1 MNRAAASLVAVI
13 LVIIMGTQGLG
24 PLTAQTIANSESAT
38 EAREALSIARQQQR
52 SARRRAEQLEA
63 QGEAAEEASAKAL
76 ADAAALAARVQLAEA
91 NVSGAEAE
99 LALVERERRS
109 LERDLAL
116 RREPLARLTGALETM
131 ARRPL
136 ALAAL
141 QPGSLR
147 DIVHTR
153 AVLGSAIPIVRQ
165 RTAALRGDLERAE
178 SLEAERRQFVADRR
192 EAEQV
197 LVERRRNM
205 VALAEEQRV
214 MAEQASGGANREAE
228 RAMELA
234 EQTRDLDALVARL
247 EVSAT
252 IRQRL
257 ASLDGPIARPSQPG
271 SAALPS
277 RSSTNASAQGSLN
290 NYILPV
296 AGRVMAGFG
305 EATSSGGRNSGI
317 TISARPQAQIVAP
330 SGGRVA
336 FAGEYE
342 GYGRIVIL
350 EHSGEWT
357 SLVTGLRS
365 LAVTTGQEV
374 TAGSPLGLAASGEP
388 AIGLEL
394 RRKGAPVN
402 PLDQLR

>member
-13 LVIIMGTQGLG
+13 LTIIVGTQGLG
-24 PLTAQTIANSESAT
+24 PLTAQTASTSDNAA
-38 EAREALSIARQQQR
+38 EAREALTVAREQQR
-52 SARRRAEQLEA
+52 NARRRAEQLEA
-63 QGEAAEEASAKAL
+63 QRESADEASAKAI
-76 ADAAALAARVQLAEA
+76 AGAAALAARVQQAEA
-91 NVSGAEAE
+91 NVSAAEAE

-109 LERDLAL
+109 LSRDLAR

-147 DIVHTR
+147 DVVHTR

-165 RTAALRGDLERAE
+165 RTAALRGDLKRAE

-192 EAEQV
+192 EAEQL

-214 MAEQASGGANREAE
+214 LAEQASGGANREAE

-234 EQTRDLDALVARL
+234 EQARDLDALVGTL
-247 EVSAT
+247 EQSAT

-271 SAALPS
+271 AAALPQ
-277 RSSTNASAQGSLN
+277 RSSSSESSQSSLDS
-290 NYILPV
+290 YILPV
-296 AGRVMAGFG
+296 AGRVTAGFG
-305 EATSSGGRNSGI
+305 EATASGGRSLGI

-330 SGGRVA
+330 SAGRVA

-374 TAGSPLGLAASGEP
+374 TAGSPLGLAASGAP

-394 RRKGAPVN
+394 RRKGTPVN

>member
-24 PLTAQTIANSESAT
+24 PLTAQSTSTSNAAS
-38 EAREALSIARQQQR
+38 EAREALAVARQQQR
-52 SARRRAEQLEA
+52 NARRRAEQLEA
-63 QGEAAEEASAKAL
+63 QGEAAEEASAKAI
-76 ADAAALAARVQLAEA
+76 ADAAALAARVQQAEA
-91 NVSGAEAE
+91 NVSAAEAE
-99 LALVERERRS
+99 LALVERARS
-109 LERDLAL
+109 SLSRDLAR

-147 DIVHTR
+147 DVVHTR

-178 SLEAERRQFVADRR
+178 ALEAERRQFVAERR
-192 EAEQV
+192 EAEQL
-197 LVERRRNM
+197 LVQRRRNI

-214 MAEQASGGANREAE
+214 LAEQASGGANREAE
-228 RAMELA
+228 RLMELT
-234 EQTRDLDALVARL
+234 EQTRDLDALVGRL
-247 EVSAT
+247 EQSAT
-252 IRQRL
+252 IRERL
-257 ASLDGPIARPSQPG
+257 AALDGPIARPSQPG
-271 SAALPS
+271 AAALPS
-277 RSSTNASAQGSLN
+277 RSSRKEAATGNLR

-296 AGRVMAGFG
+296 TGRVTAGFG
-305 EATSSGGRNSGI
+305 ETTTSGGRSSGI
-317 TISARPQAQIVAP
+317 TISSRPQAQVVAP
-330 SGGRVA
+330 SAGRVA

-365 LAVTTGQEV
+365 LAVTTGQAV

>member
-13 LVIIMGTQGLG
+13 LAIIVGMQGLG
-24 PLTAQTIANSESAT
+24 PLTAQPASTSESAA
-38 EAREALSIARQQQR
+38 EAREALGIAREQQR
-52 SARRRAEQLEA
+52 NARRRAEQLEA
-63 QGEAAEEASAKAL
+63 QGAAAEEASAKAI
-76 ADAAALAARVQLAEA
+76 ADAAALAARVQQAEA
-91 NVSGAEAE
+91 SVSAAEAE
-99 LALVERERRS
+99 LFLVERERRS
-109 LERDLAL
+109 LSRDLAR

-147 DIVHTR
+147 DVVHTR

-178 SLEAERRQFVADRR
+178 SLEAERRRFVADRR
-192 EAEQV
+192 AAEQV
-197 LVERRRNM
+197 LDERRRNM

-214 MAEQASGGANREAE
+214 LAQQASGGANREAE

-234 EQTRDLDALVARL
+234 EQTRDLGALVGRL
-247 EVSAT
+247 EQSAS

-257 ASLDGPIARPSQPG
+257 ASLDGPIARPLKPG
-271 SAALPS
+271 SVGLPS
-277 RSSTNASAQGSLN
+277 RTAGRDTAQSSLGS
-290 NYILPV
+290 YILPV
-296 AGRVMAGFG
+296 AGRVTAGFG
-305 EATSSGGRNSGI
+305 EASPSGGRNSGI
-317 TISARPQAQIVAP
+317 TINARPQAQIVAP
-330 SGGRVA
+330 SAGRVA

-350 EHSGEWT
+350 EHSSEWT
-357 SLVTGLRS
+357 SLVTGLGS

-374 TAGSPLGLAASGEP
+374 GAGSPLGLAASAKP

-394 RRKGAPVN
+394 RHKGAPVN